1 MQNQVATS
9 DERISDKKMPEL
21 TVTSEIY
28 EEYDYRTKITPSTEG
43 NVISEFP
50 FLLPKDGDAATF
62 DEDDDLVLERPR
74 KEVIKIEHSSKTKIA
89 LVGLQVWR
97 GAFLLGDWLIHLGL
111 KGELTNKCVL
121 ELGAGTGLTSF
132 VAALYAKK
140 VVCTDI
146 DLGGILELIKLNAKY
161 NRSLIKSNFK
171 VMPLDFTDTNWKPQ
185 VLDEIKHSDIIIA
198 ADVIYDDD
206 VTAAFISTIQKI
218 LNIQPPKTLYIVL
231 EKRYVFTIEHLD
243 SVAPCYETFLA
254 LLDKVKTE
262 NQHST
267 WTIQELPLD
276 FPKYFTYDRV
286 KDLVLWKISS
296 TKC

>member
-1 MQNQVATS
+1 
-9 DERISDKKMPEL
+9 MPEL

-28 EEYDYRTKITPSTEG
+28 QEYDYRTDITPSKEG

-50 FLLPKDGDAATF
+50 FLLPKQNSTATF
-62 DEDDDLVLERPR
+62 DHDEDLDIERPK

-132 VAALYAKK
+132 VAAVYANK

-146 DLGGILELIKLNAKY
+146 NVGGILELINLNTKY
-161 NRSLIKSNFK
+161 NRKLIKSEFK
-171 VMPLDFTDTNWKPQ
+171 VMPLDFFDTTWKSPLLNEVKQ
-185 VLDEIKHSDIIIA
+185 ADIIIA

-218 LNIQPPKTLYIVL
+218 LNTQPPKTLYIVL

-243 SVAPCYETFLA
+243 SVAPCYETFLS
-254 LLDKVKTE
+254 LLDKVKTQ
-262 NQHST
+262 NAHST
-267 WTIQELPLD
+267 WTIQQLPLD
-276 FPKYFTYDRV
+276 FPKYFTYEREIGRAHV
-286 KDLVLWKISS
+286 
-296 TKC
+296 